1 MYTYETP
8 DILSLGG
15 GQKISLRE
23 KQANDR
29 KHCLKF
35 IKELGVTEG
44 PELDKHGKPIKQ
56 KVCEYEVVL
65 PFKMK
70 AGEIIYNT
78 PEGTDKEAIEILKL
92 DLEDSARAI
101 VKLERE
107 NVELKAQIEELI
119 SEKKGKPKK

>member
-23 KQANDR
+23 KQADDR

-35 IKELGVTEG
+35 VKELGVTEG
-44 PELDKHGKPIKQ
+44 PERDKHGKLIKQ
-56 KVCEYEVVL
+56 KVCEYEVVT

-78 PEGTDKEAIEILKL
+78 PEGTDNEAMELLKL
-92 DLEDSARAI
+92 ELEDSARAI
-101 VKLERE
+101 VNLERE
-107 NVELKAQIEELI
+107 NAELKAKVEELN
-119 SEKKGKPKK
+119 SEKKSKSKK